1 MMVKHTHN
9 TRLAYTTN
17 TQAEFDKTFIVSVIR
32 AMSSLALSKAKDK
45 DMVECFYQAL
55 KFNLERFDT
64 KGKAYAQIALTYEY
78 QTVSKLV
85 KTVCKELNLQFTDM
99 SNRDKAV
106 EVTRR
111 EALKALSS
119 KPKPKPKQAVYVK
132 ELNIKKVA
140 VMPIR
145 TIPNIYFGFYNSGDR
160 FEYKRDKEYLETL
173 TITTPHKVKVERVP
187 IVRAV
192 PTAKA
197 PKTDKWKKAQI
208 ALNTEYN
215 QKVKELFC
223 A

>member
-1 MMVKHTHN
+1 MVKHTHN

-32 AMSSLALSKAKDK
+32 AMSSLELLKIKDT

-55 KFNLERFDT
+55 SFNLEGFDT
-64 KGKAYAQIALTYEY
+64 KGKELAQVALTHNYEY
-78 QTVSKLV
+78 ISTLAQKVS
-85 KTVCKELNLQFTDM
+85 KELNLQFTDM

-145 TIPNIYFGFYNSGDR
+145 IMPNVYIGVFISGER
-160 FEYKRDKEYLETL
+160 FEYKREDNYLEAL
-173 TITTPHKVKVERVP
+173 EITTPSKVKVERVP

-197 PKTDKWKKAQI
+197 QKTDTWKKAQI